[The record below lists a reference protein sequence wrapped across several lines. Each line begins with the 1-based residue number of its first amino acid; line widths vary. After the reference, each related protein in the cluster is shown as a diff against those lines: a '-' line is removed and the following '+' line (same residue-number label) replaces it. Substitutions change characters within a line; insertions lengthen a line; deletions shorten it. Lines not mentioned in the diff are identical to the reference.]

1 MTQRFVARNFDPMAL
16 ARAGGELAGSESLT
30 AFDRV
35 LPDLTTDASLA
46 GLAVSWTAVGRLQIT
61 AAGQDEA
68 WLRLAVD
75 TTLPLTCQRCLQPV
89 LMAVRVERDYRFVA
103 DEAIAEAEDDAS
115 EEDVLALQRDM
126 NLHELIEDELLMEMP
141 LVPRHEVCP
150 VDVRMAVADAGFIES
165 NAAAPNPFAVLAG
178 LQIGKPR

>member
-30 AFDRV
+30 AFVRV
-35 LPDLTTDASLA
+35 LPDLAADAPLA
-46 GLAVSWTAVGRLQIT
+46 GLDVSWTAVGRLQAT
-61 AAGQDEA
+61 AVGQDEA

-75 TTLPLTCQRCLQPV
+75 ATMPLTCQRCLRPV
-89 LMAVRVERDYRFVA
+89 PMAVRLERNYRFVA
-103 DEAIAEAEDDAS
+103 DEATAEAEDDAS
-115 EEDVLALQRDM
+115 QEDVLALQRDM

-150 VDVRMAVADAGFIES
+150 VDVKMAVADAGFNES
-165 NAAAPNPFAVLAG
+165 NAPAPNAFAILAR
-178 LQIGKPR
+178 LQSSKSS